1 VAVIIAVAV
10 AAMRTL
16 LRNTTEVME
25 VTAVVGVM
33 ALAIEVMVQ
42 PTVEVIELTVE
53 VIELTV
59 EVIELTVEVTTDVM
73 VAMGAIQGEYIRAR
87 EAMVGVVKQVMVEA
101 TEELVEA
108 TEELVEAMEEVA
120 EVMEVEEKVGTEV
133 MEVIK
138 VKEVV
143 DHWLNP
149 QD

>member
-1 VAVIIAVAV
+1 
-10 AAMRTL
+10 
-16 LRNTTEVME
+16 
-25 VTAVVGVM
+25 VVGVM

-42 PTVEVIELTVE
+42 PTVE

>member
-1 VAVIIAVAV
+1 MAVIIAVAV

-53 VIELTV
+53 V
-59 EVIELTVEVTTDVM
+59 TTDVM

-87 EAMVGVVKQVMVEA
+87 EAMVGVVKQVM
-101 TEELVEA
+101 VEA